1 MKRHLGGIKLLI
13 IKNLTKKYDNLT
25 AVNNLNLEIEK
36 GEFFGLLGPNGAGK
50 STTIRMISTL
60 TPITSGDIIINNQSM
75 DRNLQ
80 DVKMKIGVVPQG
92 NNLDVEMTAWENLE
106 LHGRLYNIP
115 KDKRRKRIQE
125 LLEFTDLYERAS
137 TIVNKYSGG
146 MKRKLMIARALMHN
160 PDLLLLDEPT
170 VGLDATARR
179 KMWDLLKRLKEKGL
193 TVLLTTHYIEEAEV
207 LCDRV
212 GLIDKGCLIELDT
225 PKNLIEKVGKY
236 TVEYFENGETKDEF
250 FEKRDE
256 AASFAAKL
264 TGSVNI
270 RPSNLEDV
278 FIKLTNRRVGE

>member
-1 MKRHLGGIKLLI
+1 MEKHLGGVKLLI

-25 AVNNLNLEIEK
+25 AVNNLNLEIDK

-225 PKNLIEKVGKY
+225 PKNLIEKAGKY

-256 AASFAAKL
+256 AALFAAKL